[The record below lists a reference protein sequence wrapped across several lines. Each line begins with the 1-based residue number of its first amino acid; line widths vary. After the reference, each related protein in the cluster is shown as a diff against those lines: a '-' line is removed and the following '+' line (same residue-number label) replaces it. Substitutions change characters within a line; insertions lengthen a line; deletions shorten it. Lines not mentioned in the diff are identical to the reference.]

1 MTTDKLQVFKFGDG
15 VWDPSHRFVT
25 SWLVSPW
32 ALFAVRASI
41 SLYAFFVLL
50 FAIFW
55 EIAQL
60 PNGGATARF
69 SFSYFTILCYWG
81 ISFYFFFAALHTFT
95 YARSG
100 IPYSRAF
107 RAPPGPARPLLQHHH
122 LLPHPRHHRILGR
135 HLPGLG
141 PRRLVPHHLRRLVQ
155 HFRTR
160 AQLALRP
167 LRNLHPAHPVP
178 ALVSSPLAHRHPGLL
193 SRIGIYHRGD
203 ETSICVLVFESKGC
217 AAWHGGRVCIWDC
230 GGHLFDFCGGE
241 GCGEF
246 EGVGDGNERGRRGKF
261 AKVGELQIADV
272 EMQRFEGKA

>member
-100 IPYSRAF
+100 IPYSRF
-107 RAPPGPARPLLQHHH
+107 RAPSRPCTPSTTAPSSATPSSSPSYSGASSSGSRSPSAGSPPPSTPGPTFPNT
-122 LLPHPRHHRILGR
+122 GS
-135 HLPGLG
+135 
-141 PRRLVPHHLRRLVQ
+141 
-155 HFRTR
+155 TR
-160 AQLALRP
+160 
-167 LRNLHPAHPVP
+167 
-178 ALVSSPLAHRHPGLL
+178 SSP
-193 SRIGIYHRGD
+193 S
-203 ETSICVLVFESKGC
+203 S
-217 AAWHGGRVCIWDC
+217 
-230 GGHLFDFCGGE
+230 
-241 GCGEF
+241 
-246 EGVGDGNERGRRGKF
+246 KF
-261 AKVGELQIADV
+261 ASRAPRPRPGFISSGSSSSWLVI
-272 EMQRFEGKA
+272 